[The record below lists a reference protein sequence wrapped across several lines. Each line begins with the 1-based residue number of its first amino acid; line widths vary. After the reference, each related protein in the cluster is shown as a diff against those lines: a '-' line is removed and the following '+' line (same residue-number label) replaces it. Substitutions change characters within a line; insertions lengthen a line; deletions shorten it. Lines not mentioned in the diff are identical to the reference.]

1 MTSSYSNI
9 WKRFL
14 FNNQSTI
21 YNNNN
26 IEYHIQYH
34 NHNEEEED
42 RDDNINDNNIYNNIN
57 IEEFILYHYD
67 YFIMFIIFLLYYCK
81 K

>member
-21 YNNNN
+21 YNNEK
-26 IEYHIQYH
+26 IEYNLQL
-34 NHNEEEED
+34 
-42 RDDNINDNNIYNNIN
+42 YNFNSQ
-57 IEEFILYHYD
+57 
-67 YFIMFIIFLLYYCK
+67 
-81 K
+81 

>member
-21 YNNNN
+21 YNNEKIKYNL
-26 IEYHIQYH
+26 Q
-34 NHNEEEED
+34 
-42 RDDNINDNNIYNNIN
+42 IYNSNSNDSKLSEYNYI
-57 IEEFILYHYD
+57 IEKMIIDNLEYI
-67 YFIMFIIFLLYYCK
+67 IIFSLISFYTIKRYI
-81 K
+81 